1 MYFITNL
8 SLNRFFPPV
17 KLKIQYKGTEVWI
30 LPCSLSSIHRLTD
43 VKFER
48 ISHIKKAV
56 SAFNTSP
63 RAEAGSP
70 TKQEWNDGFFYF
82 ATLPES
88 MSSQ

>member
-1 MYFITNL
+1 MHFITNL

-17 KLKIQYKGTEVWI
+17 KLKIQYKGAEVWI

-56 SAFNTSP
+56 SAFSASP
-63 RAEAGSP
+63 RHRVGHEQNKNRLMVS
-70 TKQEWNDGFFYF
+70 FIS
-82 ATLPES
+82 LPYLN
-88 MSSQ
+88 Q